1 MPTRNDASD
10 AVNEP
15 TAWRGVIS
23 ALANPESRRALGL
36 LLAEHDASKY
46 LASLP
51 LKRRE
56 RVVRVLSDAGLLD
69 SSGDALRLR
78 GARFAE
84 LLASAPVDRPAGID
98 RFVVNGR
105 LEQYLAGLD
114 DRTLVLQYLVRRAI
128 PEPAE
133 IVGERTLTERLAT
146 LTDDPVTV
154 RRHLVDAGL
163 LDREPD
169 GSSYRRAAAFG
180 DSPAG

>member
-1 MPTRNDASD
+1 MPKSSD
-10 AVNEP
+10 PN
-15 TAWRGVIS
+15 AWRGVIA
-23 ALANPESRRALGL
+23 ALANPECGRVLGL
-36 LLAEHDASKY
+36 LLAELDASEY

-69 SSGDALRLR
+69 RSSDALRLR
-78 GARFAE
+78 AECFAE
-84 LLASAPVDRPAGID
+84 LLAAVPVERPTGID

-105 LEQYLAGLD
+105 LEQYPAGVD
-114 DRTLVLQYLVRRAI
+114 DRMAVLQYLIDRAM

-133 IVGERTLTERLAT
+133 LVDERTITERLEV

-154 RRHLVDAGL
+154 RRYMVDAGF

-169 GSSYRRAAAFG
+169 GSSYRRGAASG
-180 DSPAG
+180 DSPAL